1 MAAVERG
8 WSRLAEVLGTLVV
21 VVGSQ
26 PVAVGSRAVGLGS
39 RVLTSVL
46 CREVAGPPCCLLVD
60 IWR

>member
-1 MAAVERG
+1 M
-8 WSRLAEVLGTLVV
+8 LGTLVV

-46 CREVAGPPCCLLVD
+46 CREVVGPPCCLVVD